1 MRSPK
6 ARIGDICE
14 ITTPVGLAYIQ
25 YTHPAISLGSLV
37 RVLPGLFKERP
48 SGFAELAKQR
58 ELYFVFYPLSYALRD
73 RDAEVVSHQPVPEWA
88 QPYPLMRWPGASD
101 SRGRVV
107 AWKIFKAS
115 EPLTPEFH
123 ARTSVIRTLTPEQE
137 KLSIHHLWPHPVL
150 VKELGRGWT
159 PERAEV
165 LRLNDVA
172 EAAERVKNDADGG
185 QPSERAVRYYFY
197 FPKKLNAETAGDR
210 LRDRG
215 FKVVVRMGAD
225 GENWL
230 ALATKSP
237 AAIKGAQMERL
248 DEEMET
254 LAKDLGGEYDGWEMP
269 IDADLITEGTD
280 AKLKIH

>member
-14 ITTPVGLAYIQ
+14 IRTPAGFAYIQ
-25 YTHPAISLGSLV
+25 YSHPGINMGSLV

-48 SGFAELAKQR
+48 TNFAELAKER
-58 ELYFVFYPLSYALRD
+58 ELYFVFYTLRYALRD
-73 RDAEVVSHQPVPEWA
+73 KDAEVVSHQPVPEWA

-101 SRGRVV
+101 PSGKVV
-107 AWKIFKAS
+107 AWKIIKAS
-115 EPLTPEFH
+115 DPLTLGSH
-123 ARTSVIRTLTPEQE
+123 QRTPVIRTLTREQE

-150 VKELGRGWT
+150 VKELARGWT

-172 EAAERVKNDADGG
+172 EAADRIKTQAGG
-185 QPSERAVRYYFY
+185 DESPDRAMRYYLY
-197 FPKKLNAETAGDR
+197 FPQKLNAESAGER
-210 LRDRG
+210 LRSRG

-230 ALATKSP
+230 ALATKYPP
-237 AAIKGAQMERL
+237 AVKETQMEQM
-248 DEEMET
+248 DEEMEA
-254 LAKDLGGEYDGWEMP
+254 LAKDLGGEYDGCEMAV
-269 IDADLITEGTD
+269 DASRIEGTNT
-280 AKLKIH
+280 KR